1 MTIAELREKVAEA
14 NELIEIALDDLN
26 GFGPEQATRRA
37 RIACENLVNAADKFS
52 DAVNSGEFAEDPD
65 EDPS

>member
-1 MTIAELREKVAEA
+1 MTITELREKVAEA
-14 NELIEIALDDLN
+14 SELIGIALDDLN

-37 RIACENLVNAADKFS
+37 RLAGEGVVNAAEKFS
-52 DAVNSGEFAEDPD
+52 DAVNSGEFAEEPD